1 MDMEKFKAGSD
12 DLAALFTIRGE
23 KRVDK
28 RASEKP
34 ESLPLPKHGPGE
46 RFLRGPIPMEW
57 LKRAVGCGR
66 RAEAVAVLLWYAAG
80 YQRRNPV
87 KLTPQ
92 VLSELSVPPR
102 AAKDIL
108 QKMAD
113 RGLVHVEFHRGRSPV
128 VTLVSP
134 ASSVTDSER

>member
-1 MDMEKFKAGSD
+1 METEKFTAGSSD
-12 DLAALFTIRGE
+12 VAALFAIRGE
-23 KRVDK
+23 KRIDK
-28 RASEKP
+28 RASGRP

-57 LKRAVGCGR
+57 LKRVVGCGR

-80 YQRRNPV
+80 YQRKNPV
-87 KLTPQ
+87 KLTPH
-92 VLSELSVPPR
+92 VLSELSVAPR

-128 VTLVSP
+128 VTLISP
-134 ASSVTDSER
+134 TSCATEGA

>member
-1 MDMEKFKAGSD
+1 MDLETFKAGSD

-23 KRVDK
+23 KRIDK
-28 RASEKP
+28 RASGTP

-46 RFLRGPIPMEW
+46 RFIRGPIPMEW
-57 LKRAVGCGR
+57 LKRIVGCGR
-66 RAEAVAVLLWYAAG
+66 RAEAVALLLWYAAG

-92 VLSELSVPPR
+92 ILSELSVKPR
-102 AAKDIL
+102 AARAIL

-113 RGLVHVEFHRGRSPV
+113 RGLVHVEFHWGRSPV

-134 ASSVTDSER
+134 ASCVPDGDK